1 MAELAFKNERCISLS
16 CDPTAP
22 GAARTLARCLA
33 PAGAEATTELVA
45 SELVTN
51 AVLYAHSDVEL
62 RILDL
67 GDRVRVEVSD
77 GSSQLPEMLP
87 VQSGSEWDQHGRGL
101 HLVAALATT
110 WGCIQRPG
118 GKTVWCEISTVD
130 PDQELAAGPSLGKNC
145 T

>member
-1 MAELAFKNERCISLS
+1 MAESAFKNERCIRLS
-16 CDPTAP
+16 CHPTAP

-51 AVLYAHSDVEL
+51 AVLYAQSDVEL
-62 RILDL
+62 TILNL

-87 VQSGSEWDQHGRGL
+87 VQPGSEWDQHGRGL
-101 HLVAALATT
+101 HLVAALAST
-110 WGCIQRPG
+110 WGCVQRPG

-130 PDQELAAGPSLGKNC
+130 ADEELAAPSPRDKNPR
-145 T
+145 